1 MGVCHE
7 ISHTFS
13 SFLSMTHGS
22 QHRLR
27 EPSKTFYSAYSGL
40 RPNEDCPKIPFPENR
55 GEVGKAFEYLSWGG
69 VSKVSPVDGADDDEN
84 AKIDAAFL
92 GALHIIRTNVDGDYK
107 RRVLPGE
114 LAECFFKAPEDILLT
129 NFLFMTDFQ
138 ITELQGPLT
147 YLLDGDREADDSD
160 EPAEDKGDD
169 TTDEPADDKTVGAD
183 KSADDAEVEA
193 IKLDTAA
200 YNMNKRFKDV
210 IRNIPTWTIRD
221 AEAIYAFCND
231 PRKLIPPPQ

>member
-1 MGVCHE
+1 
-7 ISHTFS
+7 
-13 SFLSMTHGS
+13 MTHGS

-114 LAECFFKAPEDILLT
+114 LAECFFKAPEG
-129 NFLFMTDFQ
+129 Q
-138 ITELQGPLT
+138 WLT
-147 YLLDGDREADDSD
+147 YRSFKAGPVLTASITRHFTNQLPLHDRFSD
-160 EPAEDKGDD
+160 HRAAGAPDIPA
-169 TTDEPADDKTVGAD
+169 
-183 KSADDAEVEA
+183 
-193 IKLDTAA
+193 
-200 YNMNKRFKDV
+200 
-210 IRNIPTWTIRD
+210 
-221 AEAIYAFCND
+221 
-231 PRKLIPPPQ
+231 